1 MHKKQTL
8 SVILAALLT
17 IVSAGCGKKEPD
29 KKVIPSCKMAVYS
42 HYSGC
47 GEDGHSLG
55 EGEFDETFTI
65 TSGDIFYETHDGH
78 WVMEQRDKNPY
89 EVIAEIKSVSGDCI
103 VWTYNGNECSTR
115 FDRCSEVES
124 MYTVFDGINYDY
136 KVTFSDYS
144 EKQ

>member
-1 MHKKQTL
+1 MHKKQTI
-8 SVILAALLT
+8 SVILAAVM
-17 IVSAGCGKKEPD
+17 ISASGCGKNGPD

-42 HYSGC
+42 HYSGW

-55 EGEFDETFTI
+55 EGEFNETFTI

-89 EVIAEIKSVSGDCI
+89 DVIAEIKSVSTDGI

-115 FDRCSEVES
+115 FDRCSEVKS